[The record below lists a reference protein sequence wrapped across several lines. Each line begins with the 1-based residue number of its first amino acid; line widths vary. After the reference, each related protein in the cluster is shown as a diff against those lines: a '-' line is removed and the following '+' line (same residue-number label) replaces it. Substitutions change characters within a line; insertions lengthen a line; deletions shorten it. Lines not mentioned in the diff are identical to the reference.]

1 MNRMRIAAALTLC
14 ALAASTQ
21 LRADVRTEEKTLV
34 KFEGVLGKVVG
45 LFGGR
50 AAREGVKS
58 TVAVKGSR
66 KATMNDT
73 TGQIV
78 DLTEEKIYDLDI
90 KKKTYKVTTFA
101 ELRRQMEEA
110 MKKAQDNAR
119 AQEPAAAPERDPNQ
133 KEVEFDFNVKE
144 TGEKKTINGFETR
157 QFLVTLA
164 MHEKGKTLEES
175 GGMMLTTDTWLTP
188 SIPAMKEIFEF
199 DMRYAKALAG
209 PMLSGA
215 SPQEMASALAMYPGL
230 KEGLARMGSETSKMQ
245 GTPVMSIMTVDAVK
259 SAEQLAEEQK
269 AASSSSGSSSSSPAT
284 VGGLLGGLARRRAAA
299 NNNAAAAGPK
309 PQATFMTT
317 TSEILSVATS
327 VSDTDVAIPAGFK
340 ENR

>member
-1 MNRMRIAAALTLC
+1 MNRLRIAAALALC
-14 ALAASTQ
+14 ALVASTQ

-45 LFGGR
+45 IFGGR
-50 AAREGVKS
+50 SAREGVKS
-58 TVAVKGSR
+58 TVAVKGNR

-110 MKKAQDNAR
+110 MKKAQENAR
-119 AQEPAAAPERDPNQ
+119 TAQAQEPAAAPARDPNQ

-164 MHEKGKTLEES
+164 MHEKGRKVEES
-175 GGMMLTTDTWLTP
+175 GGMMLTTDMWLTP

-230 KEGLARMGSETSKMQ
+230 KEGLARMGSETAKMQ
-245 GTPVMSIMTVDAVK
+245 GTPVMSIK
-259 SAEQLAEEQK
+259 I
-269 AASSSSGSSSSSPAT
+269 G
-284 VGGLLGGLARRRAAA
+284 RAH
-299 NNNAAAAGPK
+299 
-309 PQATFMTT
+309 
-317 TSEILSVATS
+317 V
-327 VSDTDVAIPAGFK
+327 
-340 ENR
+340 